1 MKKHRLLSLLL
12 AVVMTLSIL
21 AGCAPEEEITAEAPD
36 IEMDID
42 RPEVPEVVEDPK
54 ILNPLTGEEVTE
66 EIRARRPYAIMLN
79 NLSAALPQHG
89 NSQADI
95 IFEVLA
101 ESGITRMLGVFQN
114 VDDVENIGSIRS
126 ARHYYIELAQGLDAV
141 YIHAGGSPQAYNL
154 LYSGVI
160 DYVDG
165 VNGSLGSTVFY
176 RDKGRQSSGYAYEHT
191 LFTSGELLTKH
202 VDTLDSI
209 RHTHEDGYEYP
220 QTFVEDGT
228 PDGDAA
234 VLIRATY
241 KGGKKTSFQYDETLG
256 KYLVFEY
263 GGKYVDGNT
272 DQQVGTENVLILFT
286 DVNNIAGDNKG
297 RINVRTTGEGEGFYA
312 CGGKYIPISW
322 SRPDVHDAFTYTTSA
337 GEALEMGVGNS
348 FVCIMPT
355 DSDVE
360 FLETAE

>member
-1 MKKHRLLSLLL
+1 MKKLITLLL
-12 AVVMTLSIL
+12 AFAMLFTL
-21 AGCAPEEEITAEAPD
+21 AACGKEEVAPEVPD
-36 IEMDID
+36 VQMELD
-42 RPEVPEVVEDPK
+42 RPEPEVVEEPK

-66 EIRARRPYAIMLN
+66 EVRARRPYAIMLN

-114 VDDVENIGSIRS
+114 VDDVESIGSVRS
-126 ARHYYIELAQGLDAV
+126 ARHYFIELAQGLDAV

-176 RDKGRQSSGYAYEHT
+176 RDKSRSASGYAYEHT
-191 LFTSGELLTKH
+191 LFTSGQLLTEH

-209 RHTHEDGYEYP
+209 RHTHEEGYEYP

-228 PDGDAA
+228 PNGEDAK
-234 VLIRATY
+234 LIRAIF
-241 KGGKKTSFQYDETLG
+241 KGGKKTSFQYDEELK

-263 GGKYVDGNT
+263 GSTYIDGNT
-272 DQQVGTENVLILFT
+272 SEQVDVTNVLILFT

-297 RINVRTTGEGEGFYA
+297 RINVRTTGEGEGFFA
-312 CGGKYIPISW
+312 CGGKYIPIQW
-322 SRPDVHDAFTYTTSA
+322 SRDDVHSAFTYT
-337 GEALEMGVGNS
+337 LEDGTPLELGVGNS
-348 FVCIMPT
+348 FVCVMPT
-355 DSDVE
+355 GSETE
-360 FLETAE
+360 FLATAE

>member
-1 MKKHRLLSLLL
+1 MKKSIALLL
-12 AVVMTLSIL
+12 VFATLFTL
-21 AGCAPEEEITAEAPD
+21 AACGKKEVTAEVPD
-36 IEMDID
+36 VQMEID
-42 RPEVPEVVEDPK
+42 RPEPQPEVVEEPK

-66 EIRARRPYAIMLN
+66 EVRARRPYAIMLN

-114 VDDVENIGSIRS
+114 VDDVGNIGSIRS
-126 ARHYYIELAQGLDAV
+126 ARHYFVELAQGLDAV

-165 VNGSLGSTVFY
+165 VNGSLGSVVFY
-176 RDKGRQSSGYAYEHT
+176 RDRSRSASGYAYEHT
-191 LFTSGELLTKH
+191 LFTSGQLLTEH

-209 RHTHEDGYEYP
+209 RHAHEEGYEYP

-228 PDGDAA
+228 PNGQAA
-234 VLIRATY
+234 KLIRAIF
-241 KGGKKTSFQYDETLG
+241 KGGKKTSFQYDEELG

-263 GGKYVDGNT
+263 GSTYIDGNSGE
-272 DQQVGTENVLILFT
+272 QVGTENVLILFT

-297 RINVRTTGEGEGFYA
+297 RINVRTTGEGEGFFA
-312 CGGKYIPISW
+312 CGGKYIPNRW
-322 SRPDVHDAFTYTTSA
+322 SRETVHHAFTYTTVS
-337 GEALEMGVGNS
+337 GEALELGVGNS
-348 FVCIMPT
+348 YVCVMPT
-355 DSDVE
+355 GSETE
-360 FLETAE
+360 FLATAE